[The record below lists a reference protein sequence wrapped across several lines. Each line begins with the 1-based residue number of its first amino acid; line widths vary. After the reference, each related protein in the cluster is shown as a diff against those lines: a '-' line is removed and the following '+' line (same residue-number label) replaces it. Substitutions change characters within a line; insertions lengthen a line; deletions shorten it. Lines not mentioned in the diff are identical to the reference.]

1 MNRKKYII
9 MCVGHTHTGKTTF
22 ARKLAKEIADLVII
36 DNDDIS
42 AFLNEKY
49 LAAVLSPYNKV
60 KRNFKEP
67 NLKFL
72 LSQDI
77 FKFCLRAELNVIHS
91 SGNLGKDARSVIK
104 NSAKKYGYKLITIYF
119 NLSKDVIHKRIAS
132 AKKSTKSLWRSKN
145 WYQVME
151 NQENYAELPPSKINT
166 IYFEIKND
174 KDYKKVF
181 TEVKKMVQIK

>member
-1 MNRKKYII
+1 MKAKKKYMI

-22 ARKLAKEIADLVII
+22 ARKLSKEITDLVII

-49 LAAVLSPYNKV
+49 LPAVLSAYNRV
-60 KRNFKEP
+60 KRTYKEP

-77 FKFCLRAELNVIHS
+77 FKFCLRANLNIIHS

-104 NSAKKYGYKLITIYF
+104 HYSKKHDYELITIYF
-119 NLSKDVIHKRIAS
+119 NLLKDVVHERIITTQ
-132 AKKSTKSLWRSKN
+132 KDTKSLWRSKN
-145 WYQVME
+145 WHQVME
-151 NQENYAELPPSKINT
+151 NQEKYAELPPSKQST
-166 IYFEIKND
+166 IYFEIQNNS
-174 KDYKKVF
+174 DYKKVF
-181 TEVKKMVQIK
+181 QEIKRMIR